1 MKYKPAYHDTS
12 IYGPLG
18 VPIGPLVDLCWKF
31 DIRCQLFF
39 FVKLLKYV
47 ITGLLALQRNVSGE

>member
-12 IYGPLG
+12 FYGPLG
-18 VPIGPLVDLCWKF
+18 RPIGPLVDLRWKF

-39 FVKLLKYV
+39 PRTSE
-47 ITGLLALQRNVSGE
+47 IRDNCLAYFAKNVPGE